1 MRCIFCKAS
10 SEQSLSVEHIIP
22 ESLGNIN
29 HTLPKGV
36 VCDTCNNY
44 FARKVE
50 KPVLDSPMMR
60 HLRKDRQIQNKR
72 RRIPRFE
79 INESTNLPD
88 YRMMSRF
95 LAKAALEALAFK
107 TLSVSGWND
116 EIVDKIELDALRAYV
131 RYNQGE
137 TWPFAYRTLYPV
149 NAIFEENSMFY
160 EVLHEFDFLYT
171 DTMEL
176 YFILAIL
183 GVEFVIN
190 FGGPELEGYQNWLR
204 QHNYVSPLYPKKTSD

>member
-1 MRCIFCKAS
+1 M
-10 SEQSLSVEHIIP
+10 
-22 ESLGNIN
+22 
-29 HTLPKGV
+29 
-36 VCDTCNNY
+36 
-44 FARKVE
+44 
-50 KPVLDSPMMR
+50 
-60 HLRKDRQIQNKR
+60 
-72 RRIPRFE
+72 
-79 INESTNLPD
+79 
-88 YRMMSRF
+88 
-95 LAKAALEALAFK
+95 
-107 TLSVSGWND
+107 
-116 EIVDKIELDALRAYV
+116 
-131 RYNQGE
+131 
-137 TWPFAYRTLYPV
+137 